1 MPLTAASPRPADATA
16 PPALIGLATLAKL
29 AFDSRDLIPLEQQ
42 LVARAQDAPQDAAA
56 LLDLSVLTQLLGDR
70 DRGLAL
76 QMEALTL
83 QQIYRHP
90 LAGAAAP
97 GMRLLAFVAPGDLM
111 ANTPLQFL
119 LEGSDIALDLLYVV
133 AGHPLPSPIP
143 EHDLAFVAVGESD
156 ENRPVLEQ
164 IARRILTWPR
174 PVVNTPERIARL
186 SREAT
191 GPLLH
196 AVPGVMAPATCRLDR
211 DGLDR
216 IHQGALPIH
225 AVLPDGAFPI
235 LVRPTGSHAGHGLA
249 KLSDLAAVGAYL
261 GEQPEPEFFV
271 TPFIDYRGPDGL
283 FRKYRI
289 AVIDGHPFA
298 CHLAISTHW
307 MVHYLN
313 AGMTESAEKRDE
325 EARFMAEFDGD
336 FARRHSEA
344 IRAIT
349 DRVGLDN
356 YAMDCGETLDGRL
369 LLFEADVAMIIHAM
383 DSPEMFPYKQRQMQ
397 KVFGA
402 FRRMLYKACGR
413 AMT

>member
-1 MPLTAASPRPADATA
+1 MPPDASPCYVDDTA
-16 PPALIGLATLAKL
+16 PPVLIGLAALTKL
-29 AFDSRDLIPLEQQ
+29 AFDSADLTPMAQR
-42 LVARAQDAPQDAAA
+42 LVTRVQAAPRDAAA

-83 QQIYRHP
+83 QQIYPHP
-90 LAGAAAP
+90 VAGAAAP
-97 GMRLLAFVAPGDLM
+97 GLRLLAFVAPGDLM

-119 LEGSDIALDLLYVV
+119 LEDSDIALDLLYVM
-133 AGHPLPSPIP
+133 AGRPLPSPLP
-143 EHDLAFVAVGESD
+143 EHDLAIVAVGESD
-156 ENRPVLEQ
+156 ENRPVLEE
-164 IARRILTWPR
+164 IARRIPTWPR

-196 AVPGVMAPATCRLDR
+196 SLPGVVAPATRRLDR
-211 DGLDR
+211 ADLDR
-216 IHQGALPIH
+216 IHQGSLPID

-235 LVRPTGSHAGHGLA
+235 LVRPIGSHAGHGLA
-249 KLSDLAAVGAYL
+249 KLPDLAAIRAYL
-261 GEQPEPEFFV
+261 AEQPESEFFV
-271 TPFIDYRGPDGL
+271 TRFIEYRGPDGL

-289 AVIDGHPFA
+289 AVIDGRPFA
-298 CHLAISTHW
+298 CHMAISSHW

-313 AGMTESAEKRDE
+313 AGMTESAEKREE

-336 FARRHSEA
+336 FARRHAEA

-349 DRVGLDN
+349 DRVGLAY
-356 YAMDCGETLDGRL
+356 YAMDCGETPDGRL
-369 LLFEADVAMIIHAM
+369 LLFEADVAMILHAM
-383 DSPEMFPYKQRQMQ
+383 DPPGMFPYKQRQMR

-413 AMT
+413 ALA

>member
-1 MPLTAASPRPADATA
+1 MLLDASPCSVDDTEPA
-16 PPALIGLATLAKL
+16 ALIGLAALAKL
-29 AFDSRDLIPLEQQ
+29 AFDSADLTALEQQ
-42 LVARAQDAPQDAAA
+42 LVARVQAAPRDAAA

-70 DRGLAL
+70 DRGLVL

-83 QQIYRHP
+83 QQIYRHQ
-90 LAGAAAP
+90 AVGAAAP

-119 LEGSDIALDLLYVV
+119 LEGSDIALDLLYVI
-133 AGHPLPSPIP
+133 AGLPLPSPLP

-156 ENRPVLEQ
+156 ENRPVLEE
-164 IARRILTWPR
+164 IARRIPTWPR
-174 PVVNTPERIARL
+174 PVVNPPERIARL

-196 AVPGVMAPATCRLDR
+196 AAPGVVAPATCRLDR
-211 DGLDR
+211 EDLDR
-216 IHQGALPIH
+216 IHQGVLPIE

-235 LVRPTGSHAGHGLA
+235 LVRPIGSHAGHGLA
-249 KLSDLAAVGAYL
+249 KLPDLAGIGAYL
-261 GEQPEPEFFV
+261 REQPESEFFV
-271 TPFIDYRGPDGL
+271 TRFIDYRGPDGL

-289 AVIDGHPFA
+289 AVIDGRPFA
-298 CHLAISTHW
+298 CHMAISSHW

-313 AGMTESAEKRDE
+313 AGMTESAEKRNE

-336 FARRHSEA
+336 FARRHAEA

-349 DRVGLDN
+349 ERVGLAY
-356 YAMDCGETLDGRL
+356 YAMDCGETPDGRL

-383 DSPEMFPYKQRQMQ
+383 DPPEMFPYKQRQMR
-397 KVFGA
+397 KVFEA

-413 AMT
+413 AMA

>member
-1 MPLTAASPRPADATA
+1 MPLTAASPRAADATV
-16 PPALIGLATLAKL
+16 PPALIGLAALTKL
-29 AFDSRDLIPLEQQ
+29 AFDRADLTALEQQ
-42 LVARAQDAPQDAAA
+42 LVARVQAVPRDAAA

-83 QQIYRHP
+83 QRIYRHRATGP
-90 LAGAAAP
+90 AAS

-133 AGHPLPSPIP
+133 AGRPLPASIP
-143 EHDLAFVAVGESD
+143 DHDLAFVAVGESD

-164 IARRILTWPR
+164 IARRIPTWPR
-174 PVVNTPERIARL
+174 PIVNTPERIARL

-196 AVPGVMAPATCRLDR
+196 SAPGVLAPATCRLDR
-211 DGLDR
+211 DDLDR
-216 IHQGALPIH
+216 IRQGALPID
-225 AVLPDGAFPI
+225 AVFPDGGFPI
-235 LVRPTGSHAGHGLA
+235 LVRPIGSHAGHGLA
-249 KLSDLAAVGAYL
+249 KLSDLASVEGYL
-261 GEQPEPEFFV
+261 GEQPESEFFV
-271 TPFIDYRGPDGL
+271 TRFVDYRGPDGL

-289 AVIDGHPFA
+289 AVIDGRPFA
-298 CHLAISTHW
+298 CHLAISSHW

-313 AGMTESAEKRDE
+313 AGMTESAEKREE
-325 EARFMAEFDGD
+325 EARFMAEFDEN
-336 FARRHSEA
+336 FARRHSGA

-349 DRVGLDN
+349 RRVALDY
-356 YAMDCGETLDGRL
+356 YAMDCGETPDGRL

-383 DSPEMFPYKQRQMQ
+383 DPPEMFPYKQRQMR
-397 KVFGA
+397 KVFEA
-402 FRRMLYKACGR
+402 FRGMLYKARGQTM
-413 AMT
+413 A